1 MARLSSLPGALI
13 EASENLC
20 DLSLRGR
27 YRKSHRQ
34 RRDEHNGTGYHWAA
48 HKAFIHR
55 GGACALP
62 ELFQLGNKKP
72 VFPPCFQAGV
82 THIRVTQA
90 VACDRN
96 TRALYQCQPGAVR
109 CEQTQHSPCF
119 GGAGCLLHHA
129 GLNQTPWRF
138 VSKPRLPIDVF
149 IFDSRAAAIE
159 NEMRWTKRL
168 KWERWVCLPDPAAD
182 QEAAWKVRSKHVQE
196 MVRLCIASSWTE
208 KAQEEIPPGIPAPR
222 LGNPFISSWCS
233 FPLAASLVSKTP
245 SANDTVRWI
254 GGITYSKN
262 LLRIYTG
269 CSSSCWIQ
277 IQYPYCCQ
285 HWNKRK
291 VLLSK
296 KTGKRNRNKSCAT
309 TEYL

>member
-90 VACDRN
+90 VLRW
-96 TRALYQCQPGAVR
+96 
-109 CEQTQHSPCF
+109 
-119 GGAGCLLHHA
+119 HA
-129 GLNQTPWRF
+129 TATPVHCTSASRELCA
-138 VSKPRLPIDVF
+138 VSKPNT
-149 IFDSRAAAIE
+149 A
-159 NEMRWTKRL
+159 
-168 KWERWVCLPDPAAD
+168 PALEE
-182 QEAAWKVRSKHVQE
+182 QT
-196 MVRLCIASSWTE
+196 ASSITLGLI
-208 KAQEEIPPGIPAPR
+208 KHPGG
-222 LGNPFISSWCS
+222 LFLNP
-233 FPLAASLVSKTP
+233 
-245 SANDTVRWI
+245 DYR
-254 GGITYSKN
+254 
-262 LLRIYTG
+262 
-269 CSSSCWIQ
+269 
-277 IQYPYCCQ
+277 
-285 HWNKRK
+285 
-291 VLLSK
+291 
-296 KTGKRNRNKSCAT
+296 
-309 TEYL
+309 

>member
-96 TRALYQCQPGAVR
+96 THALYQCQPGAVR

-159 NEMRWTKRL
+159 NEMR
-168 KWERWVCLPDPAAD
+168 
-182 QEAAWKVRSKHVQE
+182 
-196 MVRLCIASSWTE
+196 
-208 KAQEEIPPGIPAPR
+208 
-222 LGNPFISSWCS
+222 
-233 FPLAASLVSKTP
+233 
-245 SANDTVRWI
+245 
-254 GGITYSKN
+254 
-262 LLRIYTG
+262 
-269 CSSSCWIQ
+269 
-277 IQYPYCCQ
+277 
-285 HWNKRK
+285 
-291 VLLSK
+291 
-296 KTGKRNRNKSCAT
+296 
-309 TEYL
+309 